1 MKSNVH
7 LVIVDLSK
15 VAVEF
20 QCWRVSGGAG
30 AMASGDTAG
39 FDACVVGAG
48 MAGLSAALMLGR
60 ARRVTLVA
68 DAGPGR
74 NAAASAVH
82 AMIGHDGTP
91 PERLRALARQQVA
104 GYPDVTVARS
114 PVTQVAG
121 QADAFEIGLADGQ
134 CYRTRRVLLATG
146 IADELP
152 PIEGLRPLWGRT
164 VVHCPYCHG
173 WELRGQPLAFLILR
187 PADVFL
193 GLKLT
198 HLSSDVVGLLNGAP
212 DPPPAEQAMLREAGI
227 TLRAEP
233 IARLARDGDRLRQVI
248 FTDSRC
254 LDRAGLFVHPP
265 ARQAAPFA
273 ASLGCDMLP
282 DGVVAVDDLGRTSVP
297 GVYAAGDMGRRPAM
311 PLPGQLAAVAAAAGT
326 LAAVAVDHELLLA
339 DTGVPVGVGRLDG
352 GGRGGAG
359 AGTTAR

>member
-1 MKSNVH
+1 MARG
-7 LVIVDLSK
+7 D
-15 VAVEF
+15 VA
-20 QCWRVSGGAG
+20 R
-30 AMASGDTAG
+30 

-60 ARRVTLVA
+60 ARRATLIA

-74 NAAASAVH
+74 NAAARAVH
-82 AMIGHDGTP
+82 GMLGHDGIP
-91 PERLRALARQQVA
+91 PERLRVLALQQAA

-114 PVTQVAG
+114 PVTRVG
-121 QADAFEIGLADGQ
+121 TKADAFEIMLADGQ
-134 CYRTRRVLLATG
+134 RYPARRVLLATG

-173 WELRGQPLAFLILR
+173 WELRDQSLAFLILR
-187 PADVFL
+187 PVDVFL

-198 HLSSDVVGLLNGAP
+198 HLSGDVVGLLNGAP
-212 DPPPAEQAMLREAGI
+212 DPPPHAQEMLRKAGI

-233 IARLARDGDRLRQVI
+233 IARLARDGDRLRQII
-248 FTDSRC
+248 FTDGMC
-254 LDRAGLFVHPP
+254 LDRAGLFVHPT

-282 DGVVAVDDLGRTSVP
+282 DGIVAVDDLGRTSIP

-311 PLPGQLAAVAAAAGT
+311 PHPGQLAAVAAAAGT
-326 LAAVAVDHELLLA
+326 LAAVAADQELLLA
-339 DTGVPVGVGRLDG
+339 DTGAPLPWPVGADSNPAFG
-352 GGRGGAG
+352 
-359 AGTTAR
+359 